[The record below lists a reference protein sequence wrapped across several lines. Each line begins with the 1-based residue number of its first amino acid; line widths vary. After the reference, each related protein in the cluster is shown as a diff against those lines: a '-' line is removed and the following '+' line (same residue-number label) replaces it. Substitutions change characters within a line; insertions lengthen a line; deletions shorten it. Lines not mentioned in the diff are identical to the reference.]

1 MNRCGIWKDAA
12 REEGNAE
19 GDSQAFREV
28 TGGGGGGGGFPV
40 RQGVPEAWSRR
51 RGESMNSTLG
61 MLLLRNLWTLSRDV
75 DCAASL
81 DFRSQGQG

>member
-1 MNRCGIWKDAA
+1 MNRCGIWKETA

-19 GDSQAFREV
+19 GDSQASSEV
-28 TGGGGGGGGFPV
+28 TGGGVGGSPV
-40 RQGVPEAWSRR
+40 RQGVSEAWSR

-81 DFRSQGQG
+81 EFRNQG